1 MIRHFI
7 AADTFTKSLRAGSVA
22 LIIICFCVATFAD
35 TIRLRDGSVI
45 RGEVVGFGEGQFT
58 VLIGSGARNG
68 RRSRVTLYAEDV
80 EAIEFDSAIAATS
93 SVTTGNEPIFGT
105 NTSPSNNRPVLQ
117 TPRPSDTSAAP
128 PDDDS
133 SAASTS
139 ASPAPTF
146 RSATVRVRADD
157 TSNGWTNTGITVRRG
172 QLVRIS
178 ATGRVTLG
186 QNRTANPAGVR
197 TIADNGKLMRDEPTG
212 ALIAVIGDNNDEF
225 IFIGARREFTAQR
238 DGVLF
243 LGVNEANLG
252 DNTGS
257 YEATVGIEAK

>member
-1 MIRHFI
+1 MIRQFI
-7 AADTFTKSLRAGSVA
+7 SANFFTKSFRAGSVA
-22 LIIICFCVATFAD
+22 LIICCLCFTVAAAD

-45 RGEVVGFGEGQFT
+45 RGEVVGFGESQFT
-58 VLIGSGARNG
+58 VLIGSGTRSG

-80 EAIEFDSAIAATS
+80 ESIEFDSAAGATS
-93 SVTTGNEPIFGT
+93 SVTTGNEPAFGAG
-105 NTSPSNNRPVLQ
+105 TSGTNNRPVLQ
-117 TPRPSDTSAAP
+117 TPRPSDMASSPDNSSPAP
-128 PDDDS
+128 I
-133 SAASTS
+133 ST
-139 ASPAPTF
+139 SPAPTF
-146 RSATVRVRADD
+146 RNTTVRVRADN
-157 TSNGWTNTGITVRRG
+157 TSNGWTNSGITVRRG
-172 QLVRIS
+172 QLLRIT

-186 QNRTANPAGVR
+186 QGRTANPAGVR
-197 TIADNGKLMRDEPTG
+197 TIADAGKLMRDEPTG

-257 YEATVGIEAK
+257 YEATVGVEEK

>member
-1 MIRHFI
+1 MIRQFI
-7 AADTFTKSLRAGSVA
+7 SANSFTMSLRAVGVLFVIFCCTVA
-22 LIIICFCVATFAD
+22 AIAD

-58 VLIGSGARNG
+58 VLIGSGARSG

-80 EAIEFDSAIAATS
+80 EAIEFDSATGATS
-93 SVTTGNEPIFGT
+93 SVTTGGEPGFGA
-105 NTSPSNNRPVLQ
+105 NTSTTNSRPVLQ
-117 TPRPSDTSAAP
+117 TPRPSDTAASP
-128 PDDDS
+128 DDS
-133 SAASTS
+133 SPAPAT

-146 RSATVRVRADD
+146 RGTPVRVRADA

-172 QLVRIS
+172 QLLRIT

-186 QNRTANPAGVR
+186 QGRTANPAGVR
-197 TIADNGKLMRDEPTG
+197 TIADSGKLMRDEPTG
-212 ALIAVIGDNNDEF
+212 ALIAVIGDNNDDF

-257 YEATVGIEAK
+257 YEATVGVEEK

>member
-7 AADTFTKSLRAGSVA
+7 AANTFTKSLRAGSV
-22 LIIICFCVATFAD
+22 LFIIVCCCVASFAD

-80 EAIEFDSAIAATS
+80 EAIEFDSATGATS
-93 SVTTGNEPIFGT
+93 SVTTGNEPGFNTSTSGT
-105 NTSPSNNRPVLQ
+105 NTRPTLQ
-117 TPRPSDTSAAP
+117 TPRASDTAAATP
-128 PDDDS
+128 DDS
-133 SAASTS
+133 SSEPASTS
-139 ASPAPTF
+139 PAPAF
-146 RSATVRVRADD
+146 RSTPVRVRADD

-186 QNRTANPAGVR
+186 QGRTANPAGVR
-197 TIADNGKLMRDEPTG
+197 TIADSGKLMRDEPTG

-257 YEATVGIEAK
+257 YEATIGVEAK